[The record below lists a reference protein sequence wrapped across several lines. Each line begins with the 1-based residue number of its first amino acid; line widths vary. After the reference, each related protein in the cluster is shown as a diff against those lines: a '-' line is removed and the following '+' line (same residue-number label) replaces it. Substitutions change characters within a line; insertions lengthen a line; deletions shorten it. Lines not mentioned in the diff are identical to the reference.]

1 MMFPSQNKITF
12 DLNTRNASHWPR
24 AFLDAGIGA
33 TRRPNE
39 ELINKWSGLRQIEA
53 ELFFSWRSTGTCNF
67 FAVTDSSLHC
77 GPPAAPGHLDIF
89 EIRLI
94 LRAASCTFFRT
105 GIRIRAHQV
114 NRNVRL
120 VAHHPA
126 VMPRRDVKHVSTFI
140 SNTRPSSI
148 AAVARPEIT
157 IPTCST
163 AQLFAPAARPTCS
176 DHFHPGS

>member
-1 MMFPSQNKITF
+1 VHLFLMFMMFPSQNKIAF

-77 GPPAAPGHLDIF
+77 GPPAAPGHLDIWTSSKF
-89 EIRLI
+89 ASYFARLHA
-94 LRAASCTFFRT
+94 LFFALAYASAP
-105 GIRIRAHQV
+105 IK
-114 NRNVRL
+114 RL
-120 VAHHPA
+120 DTYGLAPTTQRSCPCPIDHTHPL
-126 VMPRRDVKHVSTFI
+126 
-140 SNTRPSSI
+140 PS
-148 AAVARPEIT
+148 
-157 IPTCST
+157 
-163 AQLFAPAARPTCS
+163 
-176 DHFHPGS
+176 